1 MDNRNHLTAQDLD
14 KVITIEAYRIIGRSA
29 SNREIR
35 DWVAVASK
43 IRANVQDALPSK
55 GESQAEGISVAE
67 RPTRIR
73 TRFRSDVE
81 PNMRVRLHS
90 VVPRLMKITTW
101 PAELG
106 RKDGIEFMAVEFSS
120 EGEGA

>member
-14 KVITIEAYRIIGRSA
+14 KVITIEAYRVVGRTA
-29 SNREIR
+29 SNREIK
-35 DWVAVASK
+35 DWVPVASK
-43 IRANVQDALPSK
+43 IRANVQDALPSR
-55 GESQAEGISVAE
+55 GESQPEGISVAQ

-73 TRFRSDVE
+73 TRFRTDIE
-81 PNMRVRLHS
+81 PNMRVRLHAA
-90 VVPRLMKITTW
+90 VPRLMKIETW

-106 RKDGIEFMAVEFSS
+106 RKDGIEFVAVQYSS